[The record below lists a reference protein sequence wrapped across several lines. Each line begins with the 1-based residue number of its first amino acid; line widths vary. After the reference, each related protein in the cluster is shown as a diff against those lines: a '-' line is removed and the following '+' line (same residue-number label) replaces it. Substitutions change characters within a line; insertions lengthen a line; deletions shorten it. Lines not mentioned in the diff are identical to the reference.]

1 MNNMSS
7 MKKSKISNYIW
18 AAVLLAPLMIG
29 LFIFYI
35 IPFFQNFFYSFTD
48 LGSFGN
54 WSWIG
59 LENYERLFQDQEV
72 WISFKNTLVYTIVSV
87 PITIA
92 LSIAIAQ
99 LLNQQIKGKSAY
111 RLLFFLPAI
120 TMPAA
125 IAMIWKWIY
134 NGQFGILN
142 QIINFFGIDSINWI
156 SDANFAMF
164 ALIIVGIWSGL
175 GMNIIYFLAGLQS
188 VPRTFYEAADID
200 GANPFQ
206 KFFNITLPLLSPTIF
221 FVTITSLIKSFQM
234 FDLLFMLISRQ
245 SNAINATKSVVYVF
259 YQHAFEFMDKGYAS
273 AISIILFIVIL
284 IITVI
289 QLRLQK
295 KWVNY

>member
-18 AAVLLAPLMIG
+18 AAILLAPLMIG

-284 IITVI
+284 IVTVI

>member
-18 AAVLLAPLMIG
+18 AAVLLAPLTVG

-35 IPFFQNFFYSFTD
+35 IPFFQNFFYSFTN

-72 WISFKNTLVYTIVSV
+72 WTSFKNTLVYTIVSV

-156 SDANFAMF
+156 SDSNFAMF

-284 IITVI
+284 IVTVI